1 MAPLWSALLC
11 NQQHGFGLFLKGQ
24 DTLTGAQR
32 NHIQIRCD
40 HRATARLTITSRTA
54 SKKRKKN
61 NHNKPNKP
69 QWTTRISQ
77 QTKLK
82 PCPKQLDPQQWSPQV
97 LLGPLLPSHPGVLL
111 SGGSELQ
118 PCLHPGHGMPW
129 SHGMVTITFVMAI
142 QWNWEYLNKNAEKC
156 HDCR

>member
-1 MAPLWSALLC
+1 MICLALQPAARIWAFPEGTRYTHRRSAESHSDPLWPPS
-11 NQQHGFGLFLKGQ
+11 HSKTH
-24 DTLTGAQR
+24 D
-32 NHIQIRCD
+32 HIKNSI
-40 HRATARLTITSRTA
+40 
-54 SKKRKKN
+54 KEEEKKN

-82 PCPKQLDPQQWSPQV
+82 PCPKQLDPQQWSPRV